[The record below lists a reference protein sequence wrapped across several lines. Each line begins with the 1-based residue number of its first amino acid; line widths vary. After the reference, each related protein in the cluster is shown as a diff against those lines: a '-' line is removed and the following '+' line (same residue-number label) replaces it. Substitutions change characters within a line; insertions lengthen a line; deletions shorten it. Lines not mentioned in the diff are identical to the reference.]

1 MVFADGT
8 ATNLTSL
15 IGSTF
20 SDMASQFQ
28 AAAPVVIAAAAA
40 VVLVTWGVPKIIG
53 FFKRSAK

>member
-1 MVFADGT
+1 MVFADG
-8 ATNLTSL
+8 ATTSL
-15 IGSTF
+15 TTMIGTTF

-40 VVLVTWGVPKIIG
+40 VVLVTWGIPKIIG